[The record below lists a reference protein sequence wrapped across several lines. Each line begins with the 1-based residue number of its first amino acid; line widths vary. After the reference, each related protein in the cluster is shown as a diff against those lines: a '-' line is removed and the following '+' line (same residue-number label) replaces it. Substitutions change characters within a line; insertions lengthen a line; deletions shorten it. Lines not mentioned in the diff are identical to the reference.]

1 MSALPERVA
10 RALQSVLDGC
20 GWHDAPLERLQVM
33 PAPAVMPTPW
43 PVGPLAAAA
52 LGAAGLAAEAL
63 WEQRG
68 GQPQQ
73 LGLGMRAA
81 GLALATSNYLRVDGR
96 AVKSW
101 DPFTGYY
108 RARGDDW
115 VYLHGNFPHL
125 RSGLLRLF
133 GVADDLDAL
142 RQAVALRCA
151 DEIEDAAGAG
161 GLCAVKV
168 RSRAEW
174 ERHPQH
180 LATASLPLLEITR
193 VGDAPPQPLA
203 AAQRPLSGL
212 RVLDLTRIIA
222 GPMAGRTLAEHGAT
236 VMVVSAPQL
245 PSIEPLVIDTGFGK
259 HACHA
264 DLDTAAGVA
273 ALRGLVSDADVFL
286 NAYRPGALEAR
297 GFAPAELARLRPG
310 IVCVSISAFGRSGPW
325 SSRRGYDT
333 LVAAAS
339 GLTFPGSGTPSRLP
353 CQPLDYL
360 TGYLAAFGAM
370 LALRRRALE
379 GGSWHVQLSLERTS
393 AWIREMQDV
402 IGAETGLPAE
412 APAET
417 GIADLY
423 AETDSAFGRLRYLR
437 PALCM
442 SLTPPHWSRPPVPL
456 GSDAAAWPA

>member
-20 GWHDAPLERLQVM
+20 GWRDAPLDRLRVT
-33 PAPAVMPTPW
+33 PAPGVMPTHW

-52 LGAAGLAAEAL
+52 LGAAGLAAETL
-63 WEQRG
+63 WELRG
-68 GQPQQ
+68 GRPQSIS
-73 LGLGMRAA
+73 LGMREAE
-81 GLALATSNYLRVDGR
+81 LALATSNYLRVDGR

-125 RSGLLRLF
+125 RAGLLQLF

-142 RQAVALRCA
+142 RRAVAMRPA
-151 DEIEDAAGAG
+151 DGIEDAAGAR

-168 RSRAEW
+168 RSRADW

-180 LATASLPLLEITR
+180 RATAALPLVEITR
-193 VGDAPPQPLA
+193 IGDAPPQTMP

-236 VMVVSAPQL
+236 VMVVGAPQL

-264 DLDTAAGVA
+264 DLGTAAGLA
-273 ALRGLVSDADVFL
+273 ALRGLSGSADVFL
-286 NAYRPGALEAR
+286 NAYRPGALEGR
-297 GFAPAELARLRPG
+297 GFAPADLAKLRPG
-310 IVCVSISAFGRSGPW
+310 IVCVTISAFGRSGPW
-325 SSRRGYDT
+325 APRRGYDT

-339 GLTFPGSGTPSRLP
+339 GLTFPGAGTPSRLP

-370 LALRRRALE
+370 LALQRRALE
-379 GGSWHVQLSLERTS
+379 GGSWHVRLSLERTS
-393 AWIREMQDV
+393 AWIRDMHDA
-402 IGAETGLPAE
+402 IGAETRLPA
-412 APAET
+412 AVPAET
-417 GIADLY
+417 DIADLY
-423 AETDSAFGRLRYLR
+423 AETGSAFGRLRYLR
-437 PALCM
+437 PALQM
-442 SLTPPHWSRPPVPL
+442 GLTPPHWSRPPVPL
-456 GSDAAAWPA
+456 GSDAAVWPG